1 MALFL
6 GGKKVTI
13 NTETRRNVPIDTTLS
28 ASSTN
33 PVTNSAITTSLN
45 SIQTS
50 MTSAQGDISTLQASM
65 TTAEGNISTLQ
76 ASMTTAQG
84 NISTLQA
91 SMTTAENNISTLQA
105 SMTSVLERLTV
116 LEGYHTGSNEGVQ
129 DNLDDILG

>member
-65 TTAEGNISTLQ
+65 T
-76 ASMTTAQG
+76 
-84 NISTLQA
+84 
-91 SMTTAENNISTLQA
+91 
-105 SMTSVLERLTV
+105 SVLERLTV
-116 LEGYHTGSNEGVQ
+116 LEGYHTGSNEGID

>member
-65 TTAEGNISTLQ
+65 T
-76 ASMTTAQG
+76 
-84 NISTLQA
+84 
-91 SMTTAENNISTLQA
+91 
-105 SMTSVLERLTV
+105 SVLERLTV
-116 LEGYHTGSNEGVQ
+116 LEGYHTGSNEGI
-129 DNLDDILG
+129 DYNLDDILG